1 MKTAL
6 ILIILS
12 FNIAVYC
19 QNPPGILN
27 GKVSFITSQNVYV
40 KFDNTEGILVGDTL
54 YVSLDTT
61 LIPAL
66 IVNSKSSISCVG
78 TPIIKTPFILSTQI
92 TAKKRETKK
101 STKSNKEEQK
111 NQESPNDQSPNS
123 ASPKQKAKETSER
136 FDGRFAVS
144 SYTNFSNT
152 YSSSDRLQYNLT
164 MNASNIGN
172 SNLSAES
179 YITFTQLLSFPG
191 KTTDWTGLN
200 NALKI
205 YGLDLKYDFSKTSSL
220 TFGRKIYNNMS
231 DLGAVDGL
239 EYENAGKNF
248 TFGAVAGS
256 RPDYSDYSFNPKLVQ
271 FGGFVSHNIH
281 NDNGIMQTSF
291 AAFDQLN
298 NFKTDRRFI
307 YFQHSNSLLKNV
319 DLFSSFE
326 VDLYGLVNGQLTNTF
341 NLTST
346 YISLRIRPWK
356 KFTTSL
362 SYDARKNI
370 YYYETFAQNKID
382 STIDKETRQGFRYNF
397 MYRPFKNFV
406 WGTNVGYNLKSI
418 NTGSSENANSYLC
431 YTQLPFNTTGI
442 ITVTGL
448 KTPYLTSMMVYG
460 ISLNRD
466 FLAGKVN
473 AQVEYRMGNFN
484 YTNTVLPTQQNIGAM
499 SLFWRIAK
507 KTTISCNFE
516 GTLESNNGI
525 KNNYASIY
533 FNISQRF

>member
-6 ILIILS
+6 IIIFLLI
-12 FNIAVYC
+12 NIAVYS
-19 QNPPGILN
+19 QTSPEILN
-27 GKVSFITSQNVYV
+27 GKVSFITSQNIYV

-54 YVSLDTT
+54 YVAKDSM

-66 IVNSKSSISCVG
+66 IVNGKSSISCVG
-78 TPIIKTPFILSTQI
+78 TPITKNTFILSTQI
-92 TAKKRETKK
+92 IAKKRETKK
-101 STKSNKEEQK
+101 KTKSNKEESK
-111 NQESPNDQSPNS
+111 NPELTNDLSVNA
-123 ASPKQKAKETSER
+123 ASKNQKAKETNEKL
-136 FDGRFAVS
+136 DGQLAVS
-144 SYTNFSNT
+144 SYTNFSNSYT
-152 YSSSDRLQYNLT
+152 SSDRLQYNLT
-164 MNASNIGN
+164 MNASHIGN

-205 YGLDLKYDFSKTSSL
+205 YGLDLKYDFSKTSTL

-239 EYENAGKNF
+239 EYENVDKNF
-248 TFGAVAGS
+248 TYGAVAGS

-271 FGGFVSHNIH
+271 FGAFVSHNIH
-281 NDNGIMQTSF
+281 NNNGIMQTSF

-326 VDLYGLVNGQLTNTF
+326 VDLYGFVNGQLTNTF

-346 YISLRIRPWK
+346 YISLRFRPWK

-362 SYDARKNI
+362 SYDARKNV
-370 YYYETFAQNKID
+370 YYYETFPQNKID

-406 WGTNVGYNLKSI
+406 WGTNAGYNLKSI
-418 NTGSSENANSYLC
+418 NTGSSENANSYIC
-431 YTQLPFNTTGI
+431 YTLPFNTTGI

-448 KTPYLTSMMVYG
+448 KTPYLTSMMVYD

-473 AQVEYRMGNFN
+473 AQVEYRMGNFT
-484 YTNTVLPTQQNIGAM
+484 YTNTLIPTRQNIGAM

-525 KNNYASIY
+525 KNNYGSIY
-533 FNISQRF
+533 FNISQKF

>member
-6 ILIILS
+6 ILFFLL
-12 FNIAVYC
+12 FNIVVYS
-19 QNPPGILN
+19 QTPPEMLN

-40 KFDNTEGILVGDTL
+40 KFDNTEGILIGDTL
-54 YVSLDTT
+54 YIPHDTT

-66 IVNSKSSISCVG
+66 IVNSISSISCVG
-78 TPIIKTPFILSTQI
+78 TPIIKNPFTLSDQI

-101 STKSNKEEQK
+101 TKNSNKEEHRNHEPQ
-111 NQESPNDQSPNS
+111 NNHSANS
-123 ASPKQKAKETSER
+123 ASGKQKTKVTNEKL
-136 FDGRFAVS
+136 DGRLAVS
-144 SYTNFSNT
+144 SYTNVSNN
-152 YSSSDRLQYNLT
+152 YASSERLRYNLT
-164 MNASNIGN
+164 INANHIGN
-172 SNLSAES
+172 SNLSAET
-179 YITFTQLLSFPG
+179 YISFSNLHTFPG

-205 YGLDLKYDFSKTSSL
+205 YDLDIKYDLSKTSSL

-239 EYENAGKNF
+239 EYENVGKNF
-248 TFGAVAGS
+248 TYGAVAGS

-271 FGGFVSHNIH
+271 FGGFVSHSLH

-326 VDLYGLVNGQLTNTF
+326 VDLYGFVKGQLTNTF
-341 NLTST
+341 DLTST

-370 YYYETFAQNKID
+370 YYYETFPQNKID

-397 MYRPFKNFV
+397 MYRPIKNFV

-418 NTGSSENANSYLC
+418 NTGASENANSYLC
-431 YTQLPFNTTGI
+431 YTQLPFKTTGI
-442 ITVTGL
+442 LTVTGL

-460 ISLNRD
+460 LSLNRD
-466 FLAGKVN
+466 FLTGKVN
-473 AQVEYRMGNFN
+473 AQIEYRMGNFR
-484 YTNTVLPTQQNIGAM
+484 YTNTVNQTQQNIGAM

-533 FNISQRF
+533 FSISQRF